1 MERGGVGKPIGAGAV
16 AFYCEADELS
26 PICREGVSF
35 LSKEKRERHSLLS
48 VEEETLSSLSRRERH
63 DLLSTREGAD
73 LLSIEKRATLS
84 SL

>member
-1 MERGGVGKPIGAGAV
+1 MEEKPIGAGAL

-26 PICREGVSF
+26 PIDREGVSF
-35 LSKEKRERHSLLS
+35 LSKEKRETLSPLCRGGASLLS
-48 VEEETLSSLSRRERH
+48 IEGRERH